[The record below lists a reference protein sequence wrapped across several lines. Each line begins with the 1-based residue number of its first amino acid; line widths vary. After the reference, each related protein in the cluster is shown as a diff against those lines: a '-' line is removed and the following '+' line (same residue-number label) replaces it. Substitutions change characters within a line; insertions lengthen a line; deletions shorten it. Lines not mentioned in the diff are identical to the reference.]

1 MKFED
6 TSQNLRARLRFVQ
19 ILVVLM
25 LSVLSVR
32 LYVLQVVRGE
42 RYAEI
47 AQNQRRRRLPIPA
60 PRGVI
65 FDRNKKPIVNS
76 RPIYNVILSR
86 EDVKDKNLN
95 ALVDPL
101 STGLNIDQQD
111 LYDRFEV
118 VKSMPAFE
126 SILVK
131 QDASPGDIAW
141 VESHN
146 LEYPELR
153 VEQQPQRS
161 YPANGSLAHVLGYV
175 AEISPEQ
182 LKQQVYKDKGLKP
195 GDIIGQS
202 GLEQIYDDYLRGKDG
217 YREVVVDSR
226 GRIQDEIE
234 IVNPVPGRDM
244 ITTIDL
250 DLQQEAEAQ
259 LANSVTKRGVI
270 IAMDPNNGEILA
282 LASAPTFDPN
292 LFSQRI
298 STKEGKAEYA
308 ALLNDPETPLLN
320 RAIQSRFPPGSTWKI
335 PMAVAGLQQGVIT
348 LDHSS
353 LACGGGIT
361 IGNKFTRCMGN
372 HGSPDV
378 KVAITKSC
386 DGYFYRLG
394 LKMGIDG
401 IVSMVDE
408 FDLNKRTGID
418 LPNEVVSW
426 TPSREF
432 KRRMQPRDPEWRDID
447 TVYASFGQVY
457 DIITPISLI
466 RAIAAVSE
474 SGRMYIPHLLK
485 EVPAVGDQP
494 AVAFKPLDPARP
506 NPKVIPIP
514 EDINDA
520 VVEGMWSVVNAGG
533 TATSIA
539 MPGFDI
545 AGKTGTA
552 QVVGLG
558 KDTGK
563 NKDHSWF
570 VSYAPAYKPEIAL
583 VALIENSGFGGRH
596 AAPAVRGVYD
606 VYYRKTR
613 KQEPPGIVQA
623 IAKSDIPT
631 PADGETA
638 IAQSA
643 APKPADDVTAS
654 PAKPTTPKPATPKPA
669 AVKPK
674 PKPAIAKPAP
684 AATQPPAGVNN

>member
-1 MKFED
+1 MKYED
-6 TSQNLRARLRFVQ
+6 TSQNLRARLRFLQ

-25 LSVLSVR
+25 LSVLSIR
-32 LYVLQVVRGE
+32 LYVLQVVRGN

-65 FDRNKKPIVNS
+65 FDRNKRAIVDS
-76 RPIYNVILSR
+76 RPIYNVILTR
-86 EDVKDKNLN
+86 EDVKGKDLN
-95 ALVDPL
+95 ALVEPL
-101 STGLNIDQQD
+101 SAGLDIDQQI
-111 LYDRFEV
+111 LNERFEM

-126 SILVK
+126 TILVK
-131 QDASPGDIAW
+131 QGATPGDIAW

-146 LEYPELR
+146 LEFPELR
-153 VEQQPQRS
+153 VEQQPQRT
-161 YPANGSLAHVLGYV
+161 YPPNGSLAHVVGYV
-175 AEISPEQ
+175 GEISPEQ
-182 LKQQVYKDKGLKP
+182 LKQQVHKEKGLKP
-195 GDIIGQS
+195 GDIIGLS
-202 GLEQIYDDYLRGKDG
+202 GIEQIYDDYLRGTDG

-226 GRIQDEIE
+226 GRIQDEIQK
-234 IVNPVPGRDM
+234 VDPTPGRDL

-250 DLQQEAEAQ
+250 DLQHAAEEQ
-259 LANSVTKRGVI
+259 LANSATKRGVLF
-270 IAMDPNNGEILA
+270 AMDPNNGEILA

-298 STKEGKAEYA
+298 TSKEGKAEYA

-320 RAIQSRFPPGSTWKI
+320 RAIQSRYPPGSTWKI
-335 PMAVAGLQQGVIT
+335 PMAVAGLQQGAIT
-348 LDHSS
+348 LDHSN

-361 IGNKFTRCMGN
+361 IGNKFTRCMGH

-378 KVAITKSC
+378 KAAITHSC

-394 LKMGIDG
+394 LKMTIDG

-457 DIITPISLI
+457 DIITPISLV
-466 RAIAAVSE
+466 RTIAAVSTG
-474 SGRMYIPHLLK
+474 GRMYMPHLLK
-485 EVPAVGDQP
+485 EVPAIGELP
-494 AVAFKPLDPARP
+494 AVGFTPLDPSRP
-506 NPKVIPIP
+506 NPKVLPIP
-514 EDINDA
+514 EDIHHK
-520 VVEGMWSVVNAGG
+520 VVEGMWSVVNGGG
-533 TATSIA
+533 TGARIA
-539 MPGFDI
+539 MAGFDI

-558 KDTGK
+558 KDVGK

-570 VSYAPAYKPEIAL
+570 VSYAPAYKPEIAM
-583 VALIENSGFGGRH
+583 VALIENSGFGGSH

-613 KQEPPGIVQA
+613 HEEPPGAVQQ
-623 IAKSDIPT
+623 IAKAQTPQSTATETAGT
-631 PADGETA
+631 PATT
-638 IAQSA
+638 
-643 APKPADDVTAS
+643 APKPSTV
-654 PAKPTTPKPATPKPA
+654 
-669 AVKPK
+669 
-674 PKPAIAKPAP
+674 KPAP
-684 AATQPPAGVNN
+684 AKPAGPKPVAKKRATPATQQAVVSNQQ